1 MVNYMKNMR
10 MHYNNF
16 LISMYA
22 TEEYRRNE
30 GNNGKKTKQGKEDKF
45 LFKKNN
51 TTFLKLFKN
60 FS

>member
-22 TEEYRRNE
+22 TEEYKRNE
-30 GNNGKKTKQGKEDKF
+30 GNDGKKQNKVRKIGFCLEKQYNVSK
-45 LFKKNN
+45 
-51 TTFLKLFKN
+51 TI
-60 FS
+60 